1 MAQQTINTV
10 IVLRN
15 DKSTAWAESSH
26 VLLAG
31 EVGISYLDNGNVI
44 AKVGTYDGVNEAT
57 KKTWAE
63 LPQLEGVIED
73 EITLTHNFGRYK
85 TSNGFVT
92 TDDAK
97 GKTVSEWLIHALSE
111 TKDPTV
117 TAPTFALT
125 ADTIGGEIGSKVTKL
140 TWYAKT
146 GYGNYEYGP
155 DTGLSKADRSWA
167 ISNTYDSQ
175 TATVAKGT
183 ADTTAPSAS
192 NSNTGTYKGTFT
204 LTGGIQLTQEASKEY
219 AKINGDYELDATNAA
234 IPLNNIG
241 VGVPG
246 KKIASA
252 SGSKSASVTGTAY
265 RKPFWGI
272 KAAGSTIDIA
282 AMTSAQVRALGNSG
296 TSNGGLPTSLDVPV
310 GTQQVIFAAKSGAK
324 SKLVAKDTKAMNAEV
339 SFTKVANKLKV
350 SSANDYD
357 DYNYDVWYVD
367 FGSGVDAAMN
377 LSLTWS

>member
-15 DKSTAWAESSH
+15 DKSTAWETSSH
-26 VLLAG
+26 VLLEG

-44 AKVGTYDGVNEAT
+44 AKLGNGVD
-57 KKTWAE
+57 TWAA
-63 LPQLEGVIED
+63 LPQIEGVFEN

-85 TSNGFVT
+85 TTNGFVT

-117 TAPTFALT
+117 TAPTFTLT

-155 DTGLSKADRSWA
+155 ATGLSKADRSWT

-175 TATVAKGT
+175 TFTVAKGT
-183 ADTTAPSAS
+183 ADTTAAS
-192 NSNTGTYKGTFT
+192 TANSNTGTYKGTFA

-219 AKINGDYELDATNAA
+219 TKINGSYELDATNATV
-234 IPLNNIG
+234 PLNNIG

-252 SGSKSASVTGTAY
+252 SGTTSVSVTGTAY
-265 RKPFWGI
+265 RKPFWGV
-272 KAAGSTIDIA
+272 KSAANAISIA
-282 AMTSAQVRALGNSG
+282 DLTSAQVRALGSSG
-296 TSNGGLPTSLDVPV
+296 TSNGGLPTSLDVAV
-310 GTQQVIFAAKSGAK
+310 GTQQVIFAAKAGAK

-339 SFTKVANKLKV
+339 SFTKVASKLKV
-350 SSANDYD
+350 KSANDYD
-357 DYNYDVWYVD
+357 EYDYDVWYVD